1 MITSEIKAQIDKL
14 WDIFWMGGITNP
26 PDVIEQMTYL
36 MFIRDLEA
44 NGGLSESIFTG
55 TVRIRDKEIEG
66 KRLRW
71 SELRRMPAL
80 EMYTTMQEWVFPVI
94 RTLHHDKNSAYARY
108 MDDAIFKIPTPH
120 MLTALVKGIDTLYDT
135 VARQTEDDARGDA
148 YEYMLSKLS
157 TAGVLGQFRTPGHIV
172 RMMVELMQPDVHDRI
187 CDPACGTGS
196 FLVKAAE
203 YIKNLHSHKIADE
216 QECRRHFMHNMFH
229 GFDTDR
235 TMLRI
240 AAMNMMLHGIS
251 APNIRYQDSL
261 SRQNTEE
268 GTYSLILANPPF
280 KGRVHKD
287 HVAPDLTQTCASVK
301 SELLF
306 LALFLRLLKVG
317 GRCACI
323 VPDGV
328 LFGSSKAHRNIRRA
342 LVEQHCLHAIISLP
356 AGVFRPYAGVS
367 AAILIFTKTA
377 CGGTDKVWFYDMKA
391 DGFSLDD
398 KRMPCQLNDIPDVV
412 ARFRNLAAE
421 STRRRTDAS
430 FFVPKEEIV
439 DNNYDL
445 SVNLYKQ
452 TLTPAIE
459 YPSPRKI
466 LADIRLIQS
475 EIDRNLAELHAML
488 GEEDSPDL

>member
-44 NGGLSESIFTG
+44 NGVLSESIFTG

-66 KRLRW
+66 KRLKW

-94 RTLHHDKNSAYARY
+94 RTLHHDQNSAYARY
-108 MDDAIFKIPTPH
+108 MDDAIFKIPTSH

-135 VARQTEDDARGDA
+135 VARQTEDDTRGDA

-157 TAGVLGQFRTPGHIV
+157 TAGVMGQFRTPGHIV
-172 RMMVELMQPDVHDRI
+172 RMIVELMQPGADDTI
-187 CDPACGTGS
+187 CDPACGTGG
-196 FLVKAAE
+196 FLVETAE
-203 YIKNLHSHKIADE
+203 YLKKLHNHTITGNSKSR
-216 QECRRHFMHNMFH
+216 QHFMHNMFH

-240 AAMNMMLHGIS
+240 AAMNMMLHGVS
-251 APNIRYQDSL
+251 TPDIRYQDSL
-261 SRQNTEE
+261 SHQNTTE
-268 GTYSLILANPPF
+268 GAYSLILANPPF
-280 KGRVHKD
+280 RGRVNKD
-287 HVAPDLTQTCASVK
+287 IVSKDLTEICSSVK
-301 SELLF
+301 TELLF
-306 LALFLRLLKVG
+306 LVLFLRLLKVG

-328 LFGSSKAHRNIRRA
+328 LFGSSKAHRNLRQTLI
-342 LVEQHCLHAIISLP
+342 EQHCLQAVISLP

-367 AAILIFTKTA
+367 TAILIFTKTA

-445 SVNLYKQ
+445 SINLYKE
-452 TLTPAIE
+452 TITPSIE
-459 YPSPRKI
+459 YPSTRKI
-466 LADIRLIQS
+466 LADIRAIQS